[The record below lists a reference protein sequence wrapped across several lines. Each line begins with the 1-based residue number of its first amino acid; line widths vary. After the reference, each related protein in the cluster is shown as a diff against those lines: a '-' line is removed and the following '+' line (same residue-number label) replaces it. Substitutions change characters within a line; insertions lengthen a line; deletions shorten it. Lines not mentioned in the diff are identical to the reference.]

1 MEEKVFFNRILQLRT
16 ENNLSQ
22 AELSEYLGITRSA
35 LSHYELGHRNLT
47 MTSLKKL
54 AIVFNVSIDYLVFHD
69 DYSNHN
75 DFIADVLGLE
85 EESIKIL
92 VSHKRNKEINK
103 FIQKSSKGDEII
115 CLLQKEKEK
124 MVFLFK

>member
-47 MTSLKKL
+47 MTSLKK
-54 AIVFNVSIDYLVFHD
+54 
-69 DYSNHN
+69 
-75 DFIADVLGLE
+75 
-85 EESIKIL
+85 
-92 VSHKRNKEINK
+92 
-103 FIQKSSKGDEII
+103 
-115 CLLQKEKEK
+115 
-124 MVFLFK
+124 

>member
-103 FIQKSSKGDEII
+103 FIQS
-115 CLLQKEKEK
+115 LVKE
-124 MVFLFK
+124 MT